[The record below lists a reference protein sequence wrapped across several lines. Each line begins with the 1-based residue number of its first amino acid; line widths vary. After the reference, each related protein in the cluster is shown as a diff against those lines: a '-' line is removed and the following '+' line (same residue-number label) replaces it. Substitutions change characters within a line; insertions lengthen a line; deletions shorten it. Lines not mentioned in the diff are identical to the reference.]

1 MDNKEGQAVAV
12 QVFSKCRNEGTK
24 YLIMFATTIKI
35 SLCTNCQTVGL
46 FIIL

>member
-24 YLIMFATTIKI
+24 YLIMFAKPLKYRCAPIVRQ
-35 SLCTNCQTVGL
+35 LDCL
-46 FIIL
+46 